1 MFPIIAIKDDEA
13 NSNLSWHQKFAA
25 LQASLSHFSWAGYN
39 VTRCDQSF
47 QNFKNPFGRKLEI
60 IGHVVQARLSIAL
73 IFLTHAPLERFK
85 VPQNLCQPLS
95 RLHKGVEFL
104 RKSFTQKWTFC
115 SFGQGDK
122 LLGLKL
128 LSCLVKSLYKTW
140 CFRKFLSIRTSFA
153 KCWEMVSKLRVTYSR
168 ERGISI
174 VQVFSSG
181 SFISLVIMGEAKR
194 PHHYIHH
201 IRKYIFQNYVACTL
215 HINPDECFDTLA
227 TS

>member
-47 QNFKNPFGRKLEI
+47 QNFKNPFRRKLEI

-122 LLGLKL
+122 LLGLKP
-128 LSCLVKSLYKTW
+128 LSCLVKSLFKTR

-153 KCWEMVSKLRVTYSR
+153 KC
-168 ERGISI
+168 
-174 VQVFSSG
+174 
-181 SFISLVIMGEAKR
+181 
-194 PHHYIHH
+194 
-201 IRKYIFQNYVACTL
+201 
-215 HINPDECFDTLA
+215 
-227 TS
+227 